1 MLRWDFGSVLKEI
14 RQSKGISQAQ
24 LGGEE
29 LSRFAISKIEA
40 NQSIPTAEH
49 MIYILHQ
56 LDMSMDEFLYICN
69 EYQPSRRQKLLNQ
82 FYALGS
88 FTSASNFEELID
100 SCRDYLKNQEDVPI
114 SHLLEMLEISLVIQK
129 NGVEPRSE
137 QLSALTQKMWSR
149 LSQYDTWYWT
159 DFQQIAVILYFFPA
173 DAVSDLT
180 EQILKSLVKYQHY
193 RPTKPVEFGL
203 LINLSTIY
211 LYQQENRTI
220 CQALTLSALEIAQ
233 KLKRYDYLG
242 FAQVRLGICQKDEA
256 LIEKG
261 MALLQLT
268 DETSL
273 VESLTEEIKKYR
285 S

>member
-69 EYQPSRRQKLLNQ
+69 EYLPSRRQKLLNQ

-149 LSQYDTWYWT
+149 LSQYDT
-159 DFQQIAVILYFFPA
+159 
-173 DAVSDLT
+173 
-180 EQILKSLVKYQHY
+180 
-193 RPTKPVEFGL
+193 
-203 LINLSTIY
+203 
-211 LYQQENRTI
+211 
-220 CQALTLSALEIAQ
+220 
-233 KLKRYDYLG
+233 
-242 FAQVRLGICQKDEA
+242 
-256 LIEKG
+256 
-261 MALLQLT
+261 
-268 DETSL
+268 
-273 VESLTEEIKKYR
+273 
-285 S
+285 